1 MRRNLYCVVS
11 AAPPLPA
18 RLPDA
23 RRPFE
28 LKLKTIMNDREVA
41 DYLLANPQFFGRHA
55 ELLATIRLSN
65 PHGKAAVSLQER
77 QMELLRDKYKQLER
91 KLAELLRHGHENDS
105 LAAKFQRWTLRV
117 IAERDPHALP
127 ATITSGLREI
137 FDVPQAAL
145 RVWDVASAYAQAQ
158 FARSVGEEV
167 RIFASSLVAPYC
179 GANAGFEAAQWLSAA
194 PAPQGGAAT
203 GLSLAVTS
211 PGRANG
217 DADAPCADAQP
228 GSAAENGISASQ
240 QTASIAL
247 VPLRDA
253 QQADAE
259 NVFGLLV
266 LGSPDPRRF
275 HDGMATDFLSQ
286 IGALTS
292 AALSRLRAH

>member
-1 MRRNLYCVVS
+1 
-11 AAPPLPA
+11 
-18 RLPDA
+18 
-23 RRPFE
+23 
-28 LKLKTIMNDREVA
+28 MNDREVA
-41 DYLLANPQFFGRHA
+41 DYLLANPQFFDRHA
-55 ELLATIRLSN
+55 ELLASVRLSN

-91 KLAELLRHGHENDS
+91 RLAELLRHGQENDS
-105 LAAKFQRWTLRV
+105 LTAKLQRWTLRV
-117 IAERDPHALP
+117 IAERDPHAIP

-145 RVWDVASAYAQAQ
+145 RVWDVTTAYAQAQ

-179 GANAGFEAAQWLSAA
+179 GANAGFEAAQWLSDA
-194 PAPQGGAAT
+194 PSPQGEAAT
-203 GLSLAVTS
+203 GLSLAITAPDKTS
-211 PGRANG
+211 GAT
-217 DADAPCADAQP
+217 AAPCADAQSS
-228 GSAAENGISASQ
+228 SAAGNDTRGSQ

-253 QQADAE
+253 QQTDAE

-286 IGALTS
+286 IGALAS